1 MTSSKTAAIM
11 YVVVGLYG
19 LGCLFIPANPH
30 IQPRMLVLAD
40 VILFFMVVFCG
51 VAAWM
56 CWRRG

>member
-1 MTSSKTAAIM
+1 M